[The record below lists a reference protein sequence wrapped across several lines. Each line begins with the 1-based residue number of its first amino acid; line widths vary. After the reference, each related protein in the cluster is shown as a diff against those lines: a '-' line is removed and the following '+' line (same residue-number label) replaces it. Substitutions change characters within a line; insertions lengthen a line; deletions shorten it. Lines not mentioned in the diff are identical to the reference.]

1 MDLPLKLLDR
11 GDVDKSASSRM
22 SVIWSML
29 SLLVACARSTVSVS
43 LRVGTVARAKCLAMT
58 LEGGVGA
65 ENRERRA
72 RARDGSERESMWS
85 FAAEDPGQ
93 GVTVR

>member
-1 MDLPLKLLDR
+1 
-11 GDVDKSASSRM
+11 
-22 SVIWSML
+22 
-29 SLLVACARSTVSVS
+29 
-43 LRVGTVARAKCLAMT
+43 VARAKCLAMT